1 MLAIVFELW
10 GAVTAVRGS
19 WAIQGVLGEGNYA
32 NHVRNHQQANRSL
45 KNGGAA
51 NKKHPMFYDHGIVIL
66 ISRPPPPYIPLPT
79 HRREA
84 VGAP

>member
-45 KNGGAA
+45 KKWWCSKQKTPN
-51 NKKHPMFYDHGIVIL
+51 VL
-66 ISRPPPPYIPLPT
+66 
-79 HRREA
+79 
-84 VGAP
+84 

>member
-45 KNGGAA
+45 TKMVVQQTKNTQCFMIMA
-51 NKKHPMFYDHGIVIL
+51 
-66 ISRPPPPYIPLPT
+66 
-79 HRREA
+79 
-84 VGAP
+84 